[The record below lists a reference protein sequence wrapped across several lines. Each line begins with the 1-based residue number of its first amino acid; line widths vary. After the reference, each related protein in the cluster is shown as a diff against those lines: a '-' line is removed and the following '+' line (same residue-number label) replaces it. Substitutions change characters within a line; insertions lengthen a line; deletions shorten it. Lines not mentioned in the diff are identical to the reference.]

1 MIKVII
7 EREIAEGLESFYEE
21 AILRLL
27 DVMTSAPG
35 YISGE
40 SLVDIHHPNRYH
52 VVTNWASEDA
62 WQRWSGSSERQRLVD
77 ELRPFL
83 LRDEKITLLR
93 RQRFQ
98 EQRSA
103 V

>member
-7 EREIAEGLESFYEE
+7 EREIAEGLESFYEK
-21 AILRLL
+21 AIVRLL

-35 YISGE
+35 YVSGD
-40 SLVDIHHPNRYH
+40 SLVDIHRPNHYY

-62 WQRWSGSSERQRLVD
+62 WQRWCGSSERQRLLD

-83 LRDEKITLLR
+83 LRDEKFTLLR
-93 RQRFQ
+93 RLRFPRQ
-98 EQRSA
+98 PSA

>member
-7 EREIAEGLESFYEE
+7 EREIAEGLESFYEK
-21 AILRLL
+21 AIARLL

-35 YISGE
+35 YVSGD
-40 SLVDIHHPNRYH
+40 SLVDIHRPNHYY
-52 VVTNWASEDA
+52 VVTNWVSEDA
-62 WQRWSGSSERQRLVD
+62 WRRWRASSERQRLVD

-83 LRDEKITLLR
+83 LSDEKFTLLR
-93 RQRFQ
+93 RLRFQ
-98 EQRSA
+98 EQPPA